1 MFDFAPKARIAV
13 AALLGMAGGGLV
25 PLGAQVAP
33 VQTVEIGAGARYQA
47 WDYAADLRPEWGA
60 WARFGFAVSS
70 RVTLEAELATS
81 ESFTRSQIA
90 DVRLLGGMGYL
101 AYNVP
106 AGERFSFLFRVGA
119 GAAKYG
125 DECPPLPST
134 GLNPCGTLL
143 NLSAGTG
150 ARLHITRALALRGDL
165 YLDRPMTDTSF
176 FTYGVML
183 GLSVL
188 PGRQPEGDEDS
199 DGILD
204 RADGCPGTRT
214 GVRVD
219 ARGCAMDLDRDGVV
233 DGPDRC
239 ADTPVGV
246 TVDASGC
253 PRDED
258 ADGTPDELDR
268 CKATPAGAVVDGA
281 GCPVDQDRDKVP
293 DGLDRCAGTPAG
305 AVVDQ
310 LGCPIDTDGDAV
322 PDGVDRCPSTA
333 VGIPV
338 DARGCP
344 SLAGPWTIPARSFT
358 SATPLADPEA
368 ATILD
373 QVAAALAARPEA
385 RVEIRGYGPIVAP
398 GQPGRRVP
406 LERAELARAALEQR
420 GVAPGRIRTIGFAG
434 QEDPR
439 VVIVLSQGD

>member
-1 MFDFAPKARIAV
+1 MFDFARVARMV
-13 AALLGMAGGGLV
+13 ATALLGAAGGWV
-25 PLGAQVAP
+25 APLRAQSAP

-60 WARFGFAVSS
+60 WARFGFAVSP

-90 DVRLLGGMGYL
+90 DVRLLGGMAYL

-106 AGERFSFLFRVGA
+106 ASERFSFLFRGGA
-119 GAAKYG
+119 GAVKYG

-143 NLSAGTG
+143 NLSVGTG

-165 YLDRPMTDTSF
+165 YLDRPITDTSF
-176 FTYGVML
+176 FTYGMML

-188 PGRQPEGDEDS
+188 PGRQPEGDEDG

-204 RADGCPGTRT
+204 RADGCPGTRE

-219 ARGCAMDLDRDGVV
+219 AGGCSLDLDRDGVA

-246 TVDASGC
+246 TVDATGC

-268 CKATPAGAVVDGA
+268 CGVTPVGAVVDNA
-281 GCPVDQDRDKVP
+281 GCPLDQDRDRVP
-293 DGLDRCAGTPAG
+293 DGLDRCAATPAG
-305 AVVDQ
+305 AIVDQ
-310 LGCPIDTDGDAV
+310 LGCPVDADGDAV
-322 PDGVDRCPSTA
+322 PDGIDRCPST
-333 VGIPV
+333 GTGTPV

-344 SLAGPWTIPARSFT
+344 TIAGPWTIPARSFT
-358 SATPLADPEA
+358 SANPLADAEA
-368 ATILD
+368 AMMLD

-385 RVEIRGYGPIVAP
+385 RVEIRGYGPIVAQ

-434 QEDPR
+434 QEAPR
-439 VVIVLSQGD
+439 VVIVLLQGD

>member
-1 MFDFAPKARIAV
+1 MFDFALQARIA
-13 AALLGMAGGGLV
+13 AATLLGVAGSGSD
-25 PLGAQVAP
+25 PLWAQAAP

-60 WARFGFAVSS
+60 WARFGFAVSP

-90 DVRLLGGMGYL
+90 DVRLLGGMAYL

-106 AGERFSFLFRVGA
+106 AGERFSFLFRGGA

-125 DECPPLPST
+125 DECPPLPPT

-143 NLSAGTG
+143 NLSVGTG

-165 YLDRPMTDTSF
+165 YLDRPITDTSF
-176 FTYGVML
+176 FTYGMML

-188 PGRQPEGDEDS
+188 PGRQPEGDEDG

-204 RADGCPGTRT
+204 RADGCPGTRA

-219 ARGCAMDLDRDGVV
+219 ARGCSMDLDRDGVA

-246 TVDASGC
+246 AVDATGC

-258 ADGTPDELDR
+258 TDGTPDELDR
-268 CKATPAGAVVDGA
+268 CRATPAGTVVDNA
-281 GCPVDQDRDKVP
+281 GCPLDQDRDRVP
-293 DGLDRCAGTPAG
+293 DGLDRCAATPAG
-305 AVVDQ
+305 AIVDQ
-310 LGCPIDTDGDAV
+310 LGCPVDADGDAV
-322 PDGVDRCPSTA
+322 PDGIDRCPSTA
-333 VGIPV
+333 TGTPV

-358 SATPLADPEA
+358 GASPLADAEA
-368 ATILD
+368 VTILD
-373 QVAAALAARPEA
+373 QVAAALAARPA
-385 RVEIRGYGPIVAP
+385 AQVEIRGYGPIVAQ

-406 LERAELARAALEQR
+406 LERAELTRAALEQR
-420 GVAPGRIRTIGFAG
+420 GVAAGRIRTIGFAG

-439 VVIVLSQGD
+439 VVIVLLQGD